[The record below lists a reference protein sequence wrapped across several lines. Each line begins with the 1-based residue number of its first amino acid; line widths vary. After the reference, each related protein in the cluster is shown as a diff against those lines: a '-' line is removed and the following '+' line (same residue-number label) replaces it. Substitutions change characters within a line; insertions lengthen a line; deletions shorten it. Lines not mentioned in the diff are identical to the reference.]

1 MVRTPHFHCLGS
13 GSVSGQELRSRQAVW
28 FGKKKK
34 NFNYFVTFVSIYLK
48 RHKIVSPFSF
58 LPL

>member
-34 NFNYFVTFVSIYLK
+34 
-48 RHKIVSPFSF
+48 KIFQLF
-58 LPL
+58 RNIG

>member
-34 NFNYFVTFVSIYLK
+34 KIFSI
-48 RHKIVSPFSF
+48 IS
-58 LPL
+58 